1 MNVLLLSPGYP
12 AEMPEFARGL
22 AEVGATVIGV
32 GDQPAER
39 LPERARRAL
48 AAYLRVHSLFDEAR
62 CVEELRRELGGRTG
76 DWNRAVHAG
85 GCARGHRTCDHAARR
100 PPRSDVDQQGHEQLV

>member
-32 GDQPAER
+32 GDQPAEG
-39 LPERARRAL
+39 LPERTRRAL
-48 AAYLRVHSLFDEAR
+48 AAYVRVHSLFDETR
-62 CVEELRRELGGRTG
+62 CVQELHDELRGRRI
-76 DWNRAVHAG
+76 DRIESLWEPLMLL
-85 GCARGHRTCDHAARR
+85 AARLR
-100 PPRSDVDQQGHEQLV
+100 